1 MKLTPERRNIMLAI
15 IASLLLHFIVAVSLA
30 AFGDKLQSPLPEEEK
45 PVELTIVDPIP
56 TPPPVTQKNSM
67 FVDTPEKRQTQ
78 EQPKEKTFESNANS
92 IAASQLPALGEAP
105 VPTQEGKERPGMDLE
120 NEQYALA
127 QNGAQPT
134 PPVTPPPK
142 PSMAPS
148 AAATPFITPSPTQQ
162 PTVAPTATP
171 IDTPRPTPQPTMTP
185 NEELLAMFRATPPP
199 TIRAPEE
206 TEQATPTPSIPP
218 EEQRPTPPPQRPS
231 SAYRREQAQTHM
243 RGNISNHGVSS
254 VNAMGTPLGRY
265 SKMVYDAVG
274 SRWYSLV
281 HQNGDR
287 INIGTVALTFV
298 VDRSGRIT
306 KLNIVS
312 NSSDESFS
320 NLCLQSVQD
329 AKLPPIPEDVA
340 AALAP
345 DGLDQEVT
353 FTIFPN

>member
-1 MKLTPERRNIMLAI
+1 MKLTRERRNILLAI

-30 AFGDKLQSPLPEEEK
+30 SFGDKLQSPLPEEEK
-45 PVELTIVDPIP
+45 PVELTIVDAMA
-56 TPPPVTQKNSM
+56 TPAPVTPKNSM

-92 IAASQLPALGEAP
+92 VAASQLPALGEAP

-134 PPVTPPPK
+134 PPVTSTPPATPTPPP
-142 PSMAPS
+142 
-148 AAATPFITPSPTQQ
+148 TPTI
-162 PTVAPTATP
+162 APTATATP
-171 IDTPRPTPQPTMTP
+171 AVTPRATPTPVLTPTPHPTLTP
-185 NEELLAMFRATPPP
+185 NEELLALFRATPPP
-199 TIRAPEE
+199 TIPAPEE

-254 VNAMGTPLGRY
+254 VNAVGTPLGRY

-274 SRWYSLV
+274 ARWYSLV

-298 VDRSGRIT
+298 VDRDGHIT
-306 KLNIVS
+306 KLRMIS

-329 AKLPPIPEDVA
+329 SKLPPIPEDVA
-340 AALAP
+340 AALPP

-353 FTIFPN
+353 FTIFAN

>member
-1 MKLTPERRNIMLAI
+1 MKLTRERRNIFLAI
-15 IASLLLHFIVAVSLA
+15 LASLILHLVVAVSLA
-30 AFGDKLQSPLPEEEK
+30 SFGDKLQSPLPEEDK
-45 PVELTIVDPIP
+45 PAELTIVDAVS
-56 TPPPVTQKNSM
+56 TPPPVVPKNSM
-67 FVDTPEKRQTQ
+67 FVDTPEKRQTK

-92 IAASQLPALGEAP
+92 VAASQLPSLGEAP
-105 VPTQEGKERPGMDLE
+105 VPTQEGKEKPGMDLE
-120 NEQYALA
+120 SEKYTLA

-134 PPVTPPPK
+134 PPMTPPPAK
-142 PSMAPS
+142 PSATPRATPLETPS
-148 AAATPFITPSPTQQ
+148 ATPQ
-162 PTVAPTATP
+162 PTSTP
-171 IDTPRPTPQPTMTP
+171 LETPTPQPTMTP

-206 TEQATPTPSIPP
+206 TEQATPAPSMAP
-218 EEQRPTPPPQRPS
+218 EEERPTPPPQRPP
-231 SAYRREQAQTHM
+231 SAYRREQAQTKM

-254 VNAMGTPLGRY
+254 VNAVGTPLGRY

-274 SRWYSLV
+274 ARWYSLV

-306 KLNIVS
+306 KLNMVS

-340 AALAP
+340 AALPP

-353 FTIFPN
+353 FTIFAN

>member
-1 MKLTPERRNIMLAI
+1 MKLTRERRNIILAI
-15 IASLLLHFIVAVSLA
+15 LASLLLHFIVAVSLA
-30 AFGDKLQSPLPEEEK
+30 SFGDKLQSPLPEEEK
-45 PVELTIVDPIP
+45 PVELTIVDAIP
-56 TPPPVTQKNSM
+56 TPPPVAPKNSM

-92 IAASQLPALGEAP
+92 VAASQLPALGEAP
-105 VPTQEGKERPGMDLE
+105 IPTQEGKDRPGMDLE
-120 NEQYALA
+120 NEKYALA
-127 QNGAQPT
+127 QNGSQPT
-134 PPVTPPPK
+134 PPVTPPPTK
-142 PSMAPS
+142 PS
-148 AAATPFITPSPTQQ
+148 
-162 PTVAPTATP
+162 VAPTATA
-171 IDTPRPTPQPTMTP
+171 TPVVTPSATATPKPVETPSPTPYPTVTP

-199 TIRAPEE
+199 TIPAPEE
-206 TEQATPTPSIPP
+206 AEQAIPTPPTPP

-231 SAYRREQAQTHM
+231 SAYRREQTQTHM

-254 VNAMGTPLGRY
+254 VNALGTPLGRY

-274 SRWYSLV
+274 SRWYGLV

-298 VDRSGRIT
+298 VDRNGRIT

-340 AALAP
+340 AALP
-345 DGLDQEVT
+345 PEGLDQEVT

>member
-1 MKLTPERRNIMLAI
+1 MKRSRERRNILLAI
-15 IASLLLHFIVAVSLA
+15 IASLVLHLVVAVSLA
-30 AFGDKLQSPLPEEEK
+30 SFGDKLQSPLPEEEDK
-45 PVELTIVDPIP
+45 PAELTLVDA
-56 TPPPVTQKNSM
+56 TPPPAPVTPKNSM

-78 EQPKEKTFESNANS
+78 EEPKEKTFESNANS
-92 IAASQLPALGEAP
+92 IAASQLPALGQAP
-105 VPTQEGKERPGMDLE
+105 VPTQEGKEKPGMDLE
-120 NEQYALA
+120 NEKYALA
-127 QNGAQPT
+127 ETGAQSAPA
-134 PPVTPPPK
+134 VTPPPPQAPPK
-142 PSMAPS
+142 PRPPL
-148 AAATPFITPSPTQQ
+148 TPPPTA
-162 PTVAPTATP
+162 APTATA
-171 IDTPRPTPQPTMTP
+171 TPLLTPTATPQPTPTSTP

-206 TEQATPTPSIPP
+206 TEQATPAPSSPP
-218 EEQRPTPPPQRPS
+218 EQERPTPPPQRPS
-231 SAYRREQAQTHM
+231 SAYRREQAQTRM

-254 VNAMGTPLGRY
+254 VNALGTPLGRY

-274 SRWYSLV
+274 ARWYGLV

-306 KLNIVS
+306 KLNMVS

-340 AALAP
+340 AALPP
-345 DGLDQEVT
+345 DGLEQEVT
-353 FTIFPN
+353 FTIFAN

>member
-1 MKLTPERRNIMLAI
+1 MKRSRERRNIMLAVV
-15 IASLLLHFIVAVSLA
+15 ASLILHLVVAVSLA
-30 AFGDKLQSPLPEEEK
+30 SFGDKLQSPLPEEEK
-45 PVELTIVDPIP
+45 PSELTIVDAPLP
-56 TPPPVTQKNSM
+56 TPPPVTPRNPM
-67 FVDTPEKRQTQ
+67 FVDTPEKRATQ

-105 VPTQEGKERPGMDLE
+105 VPTQDGKEHPGMDLE
-120 NEQYALA
+120 NEKYALA

-134 PPVTPPPK
+134 PPVTPPPTK
-142 PSMAPS
+142 P
-148 AAATPFITPSPTQQ
+148 TP
-162 PTVAPTATP
+162 APTATP
-171 IDTPRPTPQPTMTP
+171 TPMETPSPTPPPTPTP

-199 TIRAPEE
+199 VIRAPEE
-206 TEQATPTPSIPP
+206 TEQATPPPATTP
-218 EEQRPTPPPQRPS
+218 EEQRPTPPPQQPS
-231 SAYRREQAQTHM
+231 TAYRRQQTQTHM

-254 VNAMGTPLGRY
+254 VNALGTPLGRY

-274 SRWYSLV
+274 SRWYGLV

-298 VDRSGRIT
+298 VDRSGHIT
-306 KLNIVS
+306 KLNMVS

-340 AALAP
+340 AALPP

>member
-1 MKLTPERRNIMLAI
+1 MKRSRERRNIMLAI
-15 IASLLLHFIVAVSLA
+15 LASLLLHFIVAVSLA
-30 AFGDKLQSPLPEEEK
+30 SFGDKLQSPLPEEEK
-45 PVELTIVDPIP
+45 PVELTIVDAIP
-56 TPPPVTQKNSM
+56 PPPPVTPKNPM

-120 NEQYALA
+120 NEKYALA
-127 QNGAQPT
+127 QNGAEPT
-134 PPVTPPPK
+134 PPVTPPPTK
-142 PSMAPS
+142 PS
-148 AAATPFITPSPTQQ
+148 
-162 PTVAPTATP
+162 VAPTATA
-171 IDTPRPTPQPTMTP
+171 TPLVTPSATATPVVTPTPLPTLTP

-199 TIRAPEE
+199 TIPAPEE
-206 TEQATPTPSIPP
+206 TEPATPAPTTPPQ
-218 EEQRPTPPPQRPS
+218 EERPTPPPQRPS
-231 SAYRREQAQTHM
+231 SAYRREQTQTHM

-254 VNAMGTPLGRY
+254 VNALGTPLGRY

-287 INIGTVALTFV
+287 INIGTVALTGV
-298 VDRSGRIT
+298 VDRNGRIT

-329 AKLPPIPEDVA
+329 AKLPPIPDDVA
-340 AALAP
+340 AALPP

>member
-1 MKLTPERRNIMLAI
+1 
-15 IASLLLHFIVAVSLA
+15 
-30 AFGDKLQSPLPEEEK
+30 
-45 PVELTIVDPIP
+45 
-56 TPPPVTQKNSM
+56 
-67 FVDTPEKRQTQ
+67 
-78 EQPKEKTFESNANS
+78 
-92 IAASQLPALGEAP
+92 
-105 VPTQEGKERPGMDLE
+105 
-120 NEQYALA
+120 
-127 QNGAQPT
+127 
-134 PPVTPPPK
+134 
-142 PSMAPS
+142 
-148 AAATPFITPSPTQQ
+148 
-162 PTVAPTATP
+162 
-171 IDTPRPTPQPTMTP
+171 MTP

-206 TEQATPTPSIPP
+206 TEQATPAPSIPP
-218 EEQRPTPPPQRPS
+218 QEERPTPPPQRPS
-231 SAYRREQAQTHM
+231 SAYRREQAQTKM

-254 VNAMGTPLGRY
+254 VNAIGTPLGRY

-298 VDRSGRIT
+298 VDRNGHIT
-306 KLNIVS
+306 KLNMVS
-312 NSSDESFS
+312 NTSDESFS

-340 AALAP
+340 AALPP